1 MKPADLQERKIDTM
15 SYPKL
20 HVLSG
25 EPITPNQIRIATESF
40 EQSAANIERCAA
52 KYGYDTWRVR
62 VMDAQ
67 RASVNFVN
75 SIGKTASQMEAAT
88 LLHQANGYSF
98 STAQNAPLSD
108 KTAKIVTPY
117 SVSVDGDRDTP
128 LRKQTAQLFY
138 EGKPIRVFES
148 FRLYDI
154 MSAVSPWYLER
165 REYDGTPLPEKVFV
179 NPVLG
184 CAFRCK
190 SCSRLLFLNKPT
202 DYADNIEKITSEIC
216 EKIQNRDELKVVNI
230 STGALPTSEEDFALF
245 VAIID
250 SFRRKEFNSA
260 RFSIQTSAMFEDSQ
274 LLKLRS
280 LGVDRFS
287 VTMDG
292 TSDEVLKHM
301 YGKGPG
307 STNGY
312 LKMIRKVEDI
322 FPKVGIH
329 IILGHDSS
337 DTIKRTSE
345 RLALQGKAAVH
356 HYIPRIFIPSQ
367 YALLHPEAK
376 STGLEYYV
384 GLKRFIDDLNDARM
398 SKWDML
404 NPFYGL
410 QPHEFG
416 QPSLG

>member
-1 MKPADLQERKIDTM
+1 M
-15 SYPKL
+15 SNLKL
-20 HVLSG
+20 HVHSA

-40 EQSAANIERCAA
+40 EQSAANIEECAT
-52 KYGYDTWRVR
+52 KYGYDTWRLR

-67 RASVNFVN
+67 RASINFVN
-75 SIGKTASQMEAAT
+75 SIGKTASHMEAAT
-88 LLHQANGYSF
+88 LLHQADGYSF
-98 STAQNAPLSD
+98 STAHNAPLGD

-117 SVSVDGDRDTP
+117 SVSVEGDKDTP

-138 EGKPIRVFES
+138 EGEPIRVFES

-184 CAFRCK
+184 CALRCK

-202 DYADNIEKITSEIC
+202 DYVDNLEKITDEIRQT
-216 EKIQNRDELKVVNI
+216 IQNKDELKVVNI
-230 STGALPTSEEDFALF
+230 STGTLPTPEEDFVLF

-260 RFSIQTSAMFEDSQ
+260 RFSIQTSTVFDDSQ

-292 TSDEVLKHM
+292 TSDEVLNRM
-301 YGKGPG
+301 YGKGPR
-307 STNGY
+307 TIDGY
-312 LKMIRKVEDI
+312 LKMIRKLEDV

-329 IILGHDSS
+329 MILGHDSS

-345 RLALQGKAAVH
+345 RFAKQGKAAVH

-367 YALLHPEAK
+367 YALLHPEATK
-376 STGLEYYV
+376 TGLEYYV

-398 SKWDML
+398 SKWELL

-410 QPHEFG
+410 KPNEFSN
-416 QPSLG
+416 QVVRPLG